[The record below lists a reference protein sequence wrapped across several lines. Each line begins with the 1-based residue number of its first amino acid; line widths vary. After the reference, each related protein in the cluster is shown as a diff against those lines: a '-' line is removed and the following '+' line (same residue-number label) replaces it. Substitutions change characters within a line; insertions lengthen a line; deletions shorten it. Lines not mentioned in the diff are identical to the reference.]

1 MSDTKCTYPGC
12 CIIGGHYHRD
22 TPDGEEVIR
31 ITNRKHIEGSSSMN
45 ETARQELA
53 KACTKLM
60 DTITGGKIE
69 NVDMATPMFRALIDS
84 AIEHQIEEKK

>member
-1 MSDTKCTYPGC
+1 
-12 CIIGGHYHRD
+12 
-22 TPDGEEVIR
+22 
-31 ITNRKHIEGSSSMN
+31 MN